1 MNGEDKI
8 LNRIKS
14 DCDEN
19 IRAIEQEAQAEC
31 DKILNEAKLRIE
43 QNEKENSAKVLAGI
57 AQINAGAKSKV
68 ELEIRNAI
76 LKKRR
81 EDIDNTVDMV
91 YNKLLNLDG
100 KDYFE
105 ALYKLASS
113 LKGSKGVVYLNN
125 QDLKRVPV
133 DFTAQL
139 KKAGLDA
146 ELSKDTADIDGG
158 FILKDGDIEENMSF
172 SAVISAKRDDL
183 EDLINRELFAD

>member
-19 IRAIEQEAQAEC
+19 IRVIEQEAQAEC
-31 DKILNEAKLRIE
+31 DKILNEAKLQIE

-81 EDIDNTVDMV
+81 EEIDNTVDIV
-91 YNKLLNLDG
+91 YNKLLKLDD
-100 KDYFE
+100 KEYFE
-105 ALYKLASS
+105 ALYKLAAS
-113 LKGSKGVVYLNN
+113 LKGSKGVVYLNKN
-125 QDLKRVPV
+125 DLNRVPS
-133 DFTAQL
+133 DFIN
-139 KKAGLDA
+139 KMKEAGLDV
-146 ELSKDTADIDGG
+146 ELGKEAVNIDGG

>member
-19 IRAIEQEAQAEC
+19 IRVIEQEAQAEC
-31 DKILNEAKLRIE
+31 DKILNEAKLQIE

-81 EDIDNTVDMV
+81 EEIDNTVDIV
-91 YNKLLNLDG
+91 YNKFLKLDD
-100 KDYFE
+100 KEYFE
-105 ALYKLASS
+105 ALYKLAAS
-113 LKGSKGVVYLNN
+113 LKGSKGVVYLNKN
-125 QDLKRVPV
+125 DLNRIPS
-133 DFTAQL
+133 DFIN
-139 KKAGLDA
+139 KMKEAGLDV
-146 ELSKDTADIDGG
+146 ELGKEAVDIDGG

>member
-31 DKILNEAKLRIE
+31 DKILNEAKLQIE
-43 QNEKENSAKVLAGI
+43 ENDKENSAKILAGI

-81 EDIDNTVDMV
+81 EEIDNTVDIV
-91 YNKLLNLDG
+91 YNKLLKLDD
-100 KDYFE
+100 KEYFE
-105 ALYKLASS
+105 ALYKLAAS
-113 LKGSKGVVYLNN
+113 LKGSKGVVYLNKN
-125 QDLKRVPV
+125 DLNRVPS
-133 DFTAQL
+133 DFIN
-139 KKAGLDA
+139 KMKEAGLDV
-146 ELSKDTADIDGG
+146 ELGKEAVDIDGG

>member
-19 IRAIEQEAQAEC
+19 IRVIEQEAQAEC
-31 DKILNEAKLRIE
+31 DKILNEAKLQIE

-81 EDIDNTVDMV
+81 EEIDNTVDIV
-91 YNKLLNLDG
+91 YNKLLKLDD
-100 KDYFE
+100 KEYFE
-105 ALYKLASS
+105 ALYKLAAS
-113 LKGSKGVVYLNN
+113 LKGSKGVVYLNKN
-125 QDLKRVPV
+125 DLNRVPS
-133 DFTAQL
+133 DFID
-139 KKAGLDA
+139 KMKESGLDV
-146 ELSKDTADIDGG
+146 ELGKEAVDIDGG

>member
-14 DCDEN
+14 DCDKN
-19 IRAIEQEAQAEC
+19 IRVIEQEAQAEC
-31 DKILNEAKLRIE
+31 DKILKEAKLQIE
-43 QNEKENSAKVLAGI
+43 QNEKENSSKVLAGI

-76 LKKRR
+76 LKSRR
-81 EDIDNTVDMV
+81 EEIDNTVDTV
-91 YNKLLNLDG
+91 YNKLLRQDD

-105 ALYKLASS
+105 SLYKLAAS
-113 LKGSKGVVYLNN
+113 LNGSKGIVYLNKK
-125 QDLKRVPV
+125 DLNRVPSG
-133 DFTAQL
+133 FINRM
-139 KKAGLDA
+139 KESGLDV
-146 ELSKDTADIDGG
+146 ELGKEAVDIDGG

-183 EDLINRELFAD
+183 EDLINRELFAE

>member
-19 IRAIEQEAQAEC
+19 IRVIEQEAQAEC
-31 DKILNEAKLRIE
+31 DKILNEAKLQIE

-81 EDIDNTVDMV
+81 EEIDNTVDIV
-91 YNKLLNLDG
+91 YNKLLKLDD
-100 KDYFE
+100 KEYFE
-105 ALYKLASS
+105 ALYKLAAS
-113 LKGSKGVVYLNN
+113 LKGSKGVVYLNKN
-125 QDLKRVPV
+125 DLNRVPS
-133 DFTAQL
+133 DFIN
-139 KKAGLDA
+139 KMKEAGLDV
-146 ELSKDTADIDGG
+146 ELGKEAVDIDGG